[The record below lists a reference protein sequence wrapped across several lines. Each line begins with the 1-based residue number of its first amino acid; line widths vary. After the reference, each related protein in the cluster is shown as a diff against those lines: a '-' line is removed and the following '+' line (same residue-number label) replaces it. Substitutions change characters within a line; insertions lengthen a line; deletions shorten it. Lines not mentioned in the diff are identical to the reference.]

1 MSEQLIIR
9 LASEAHQT
17 IHWLVWSE
25 SEKEII
31 ASGDLD
37 NAQAL
42 KLLAEKAQSR
52 KVICLVPGVDVT
64 LKSVVIKGTYTRQMQ
79 QALPYML
86 EDDLA
91 SDVDKL
97 HFSVLAKKT
106 DLVEIAICF
115 KSKLTMWLGWL
126 ADADIFCQR
135 LIPEALTLPLP
146 TEQQWQALQLDNQWL
161 IRTDEYQAWC
171 CESDMLNNILQLH
184 LLDKPEQQIESYS
197 AIPHD
202 CIGQW
207 QQKAVVL
214 PMQLLAEGC
223 LNNSIN
229 LLTGEFKVKKE
240 SNFQFAKWKLP
251 AIAAAI
257 LFIVVLINA
266 VITTKQADRETLL
279 VKHQVETLYQKAF
292 PNQSPLRYSRIKKK
306 LKSLLA
312 ESSIGTQADGLLPML
327 NDLLPVFQAV
337 PSLQISTLKFNRANQ
352 QISLAVSADSF
363 QAFELLA
370 KKVPTKYT
378 LGQGALSNNKNRV
391 SGVLTVRV
399 N

>member
-42 KLLAEKAQSR
+42 KLLTEKAQSR

-97 HFSVLAKKT
+97 HFSVLAKET

-135 LIPEALTLPLP
+135 LIPEALTLPID
-146 TEQQWQALQLDNQWL
+146 QKWQALQLDHQWL
-161 IRTDEYQAWC
+161 IRTGEYQAWC

-197 AIPHD
+197 AIPND

-223 LNNSIN
+223 LNNPIN

-240 SNFQFAKWKLP
+240 SNLQLAKWKLP
-251 AIAAAI
+251 AIAAVI
-257 LFIVVLINA
+257 LFIVLLVNA
-266 VITTKQADRETLL
+266 VIDTKQAERKTLL

-306 LKSLLA
+306 LKGLLA
-312 ESSIGTQADGLLPML
+312 ESSISTQSDGFLPIL
-327 NDLLPVFQAV
+327 NDLIPVFQAV
-337 PSLQISTLKFNRANQ
+337 PSLQISTLKFNRENQ

-370 KKVPTKYT
+370 TKVPAKYT

>member
-42 KLLAEKAQSR
+42 QLLTEKAQSR

-64 LKSVVIKGTYTRQMQ
+64 LKSVAIKGTYTRQMQ

-97 HFSVLAKKT
+97 HFSVLAKET
-106 DLVEIAICF
+106 DLVEVAICY
-115 KSKLTMWLGWL
+115 KSKLKMWLGWL

-135 LIPEALTLPLP
+135 LIPEALALPLP
-146 TEQQWQALQLDNQWL
+146 TDQKWQALQLDQQWL
-161 IRTDEYQAWC
+161 IRSSKYQAWC
-171 CESDMLNNILQLH
+171 CESDMLDNILQLH

-197 AIPHD
+197 AIPSD
-202 CIGQW
+202 CLGQW
-207 QQKAVVL
+207 QQKSVVL

-223 LNNSIN
+223 LNNPIN

-240 SNFQFAKWKLP
+240 SNLQLSKWKLP

-257 LFIVVLINA
+257 LFIVILVNA
-266 VITTKQADRETLL
+266 VIATKQAERKTLL

-306 LKSLLA
+306 LKGLLA
-312 ESSIGTQADGLLPML
+312 ESSISTQSDGLLSIL
-327 NDLLPVFQAV
+327 NDLIPVFQAV
-337 PSLQISTLKFNRANQ
+337 PSLQIATLKFNGENQ

-363 QAFELLA
+363 QAFQLLA
-370 KKVPTKYT
+370 QKVPAKYT
-378 LGQGALSNNKNRV
+378 LIQGALNNNKNRV